1 MPFIN
6 KIEITGFKAFPDKF
20 TLTLE
25 GKHLLMYGENG
36 SGKSSIFYS
45 LHCIFQSPLKSD
57 GGKKYFNVKND
68 DGSPN
73 NQHLK
78 NLDNLD
84 IESRILIDFTER
96 HPFIYIVDK
105 NGFNTTLIDG
115 RHPLPANITGCFIN
129 HKFLF
134 HFFNFRNSQRI
145 NLFPVFVKDILPFI
159 KDDRSGYH
167 IGEMYDILTSS
178 IIKRGNK
185 VAKEYLKNIDYFNEQ
200 VKEVI
205 EDINL
210 SASDIYNKYFKDND
224 DKELQIRLRYD
235 SNADKPEGD
244 PMEYWLKYDRIIEYI
259 KVNDTV
265 QEKPS
270 RYKRLNSPFI
280 GMEVSEKL
288 LDGTFRLITNPHVH
302 FNEAKLTAIALS
314 IRFSLLNLD
323 KAADGRF
330 LALDDMLISLDM
342 SNRAKVVDFLLH
354 ISDKYKVYLFTHDR
368 VFFENLKERIF
379 YFNKSKNLPPYD
391 GWVVKELYNDGN
403 TFSNPTQLDSESD
416 VARAL
421 KHYKDFD
428 YPACANYL
436 RKALESL
443 LNEILPSK
451 LLRQDNGD
459 RHEKLRNTLDAAFSF
474 FQKIPEFDLRDMSR
488 LIGSLNLLLNP
499 LSHKSTETNIY
510 KTELKE
516 IFAILERIKL
526 QILSLKITE
535 VYPRTSIMYMYFTED
550 EHITQ
555 KFEIELRA
563 ELYIYELD
571 GIKHI
576 YQPESRSKRSCTITD
591 GVEEDY
597 RPNAHYKGTLEK
609 ICQDVHT
616 RKEKVYANN
625 YIDFYKDKDGTP
637 LSSLI

>member
-1 MPFIN
+1 MPYIN

-25 GKHLLMYGENG
+25 GKHLLIYGENG

-78 NLDNLD
+78 NLDNLE

-115 RHPLPANITGCFIN
+115 RHPLPANINGCFIN
-129 HKFLF
+129 HQFLF

-178 IIKRGNK
+178 IIKRGNQ
-185 VAKEYLKNIDYFNEQ
+185 VAKEYLENINYFNER

-205 EDINL
+205 EDVNL

-224 DKELQIRLRYD
+224 GKELQIRLRYD

-354 ISDKYKVYLFTHDR
+354 ISDKYRIYLFTHDR
-368 VFFENLKERIF
+368 AFFEFFKH
-379 YFNKSKNLPPYD
+379 KSKRHISADEWLY
-391 GWVVKELYNDGN
+391 KEIYMGEAK
-403 TFSNPTQLDSESD
+403 TP
-416 VARAL
+416 
-421 KHYKDFD
+421 
-428 YPACANYL
+428 YL
-436 RKALESL
+436 RDSKTYLE
-443 LNEILPSK
+443 E
-451 LLRQDNGD
+451 
-459 RHEKLRNTLDAAFSF
+459 A
-474 FQKIPEFDLRDMSR
+474 
-488 LIGSLNLLLNP
+488 
-499 LSHKSTETNIY
+499 
-510 KTELKE
+510 
-516 IFAILERIKL
+516 
-526 QILSLKITE
+526 
-535 VYPRTSIMYMYFTED
+535 
-550 EHITQ
+550 EHFINQ
-555 KFEIELRA
+555 NKFEIAGNFLRKEAEAFCKRFLPNKWLLTKEYTCLDLNGMIQNCKLFASESGITDLALFEELDDYRKFILNSSSHDSYDVVKFESEIRKCLHTLTILSSVKSEPILKFGESVTFTLKTPAPNAHEYKFDIQICDELRVI
-563 ELYIYELD
+563 EIP
-571 GIKHI
+571 G
-576 YQPESRSKRSCTITD
+576 QPKVLSKVMINYYCSTD
-591 GVEEDY
+591 GVKGSKQIGNQTLKNFYDKCFEKSDRTENPDY
-597 RPNAHYKGTLEK
+597 LEG
-609 ICQDVHT
+609 INLTSNGSPV
-616 RKEKVYANN
+616 
-625 YIDFYKDKDGTP
+625 
-637 LSSLI
+637 SSLL